1 MHNVLVVHV
10 VQSQTQLLDNVSGLA
25 FLEHTHAFD
34 LVKKIATSNKLHN
47 DVVTSLVFKKL
58 KYAGDMWVN
67 GILKNLQLVLVQLLI
82 DICNL
87 QTALADNFDSTRH
100 LRELMVGKF
109 D

>member
-1 MHNVLVVHV
+1 M
-10 VQSQTQLLDNVSGLA
+10 LDNVSGLA

-34 LVKKIATSNKLHN
+34 LVKKIATSNKFHN

-67 GILKNLQLVLVQLLI
+67 GILKNLQLVLVQFLV
-82 DICNL
+82 DICDL
-87 QTALADNFDSTRH
+87 QAALANNFNSTRH
-100 LRELMVGKF
+100 LRELMMCKF

>member
-10 VQSQTQLLDNVSGLA
+10 VQSQTQLLDYVCGLT

-34 LVKKIATSNKLHN
+34 LVKKIASCNKLHN

-58 KYAGDMWVN
+58 EYAGDMWVH
-67 GILKNLQLVLVQLLI
+67 GILKNLQLVLVQFLV
-82 DICNL
+82 DIRDL